1 MAGSGG
7 ATLSPPRPNNASK
20 SLSDYEQEIL
30 ELRSAMEQLQM
41 KLIEAERKLQQN
53 QGQGEEG
60 GVVATR
66 SERQGLAEAETKQ
79 IMLRLLREEDCLRRE
94 QLESVNR

>member
-60 GVVATR
+60 VVTR